1 MKYPELENTPIREII
16 FSISYEEI
24 VNDDCFDRFIELDFI
39 KKKFNE
45 INPSV
50 TSAIEI
56 INDVPKFS
64 KNKNGFHLK
73 NNSEVLQMR
82 KGSFSYHYLNNYCK
96 FSDMLEGLMS
106 YWKEFDKV
114 TKEKLTISSISVRYI
129 NVINIDDENPESR
142 LVQLYPK
149 QSSDRDI
156 INFQNSIHFTYR
168 NSPDYL
174 VNVVSTKPKHD
185 MLLLDITVTYKIDK
199 ESLNKIDLKEN
210 FKPLQEIKNK
220 VFFDSIT
227 AKALIRYIN
236 QNN

>member
-82 KGSFSYHYLNNYCK
+82 KGSFSYHYLNKYCK
-96 FSDMLEGLMS
+96 FSEMLEGLMS
-106 YWKEFDKV
+106 YWKEFNEV
-114 TKEKLTISSISVRYI
+114 TKEKLTINSISVRYI

-168 NSPDYL
+168 NSPNYL

-185 MLLLDITVTYKIDK
+185 MLLLDITVSYKIDK